1 VPVSPS
7 LYGARSAGSAFGLRG
22 GGGGGVGGF
31 AAAAAVE
38 RAEQRAAALEEENAG
53 LRRAVSAMRADMQ
66 ARCGRDAAEMRP
78 RCGRDSE
85 TEVVVRPD
93 LQASAAQA
101 AQRQADGGPGDA
113 AARAAVAA
121 EAAEAEARAQHY
133 AAHNELL
140 SLRLA
145 EATEGGRADTA
156 PIIAAEAPA
165 RPARSRA
172 SLLPFFCL
180 SAVLLLQASLLR
192 RRVCALEETRGRLQA
207 PPRVCRGLVPGPFR
221 DVSWNLP
228 LQAQLRDLRTA
239 ATAATALGG
248 TGAGSGGS
256 GGGEGGDAEA
266 VRVLQGKLSALTA
279 RLADRTSLGEGG

>member
-1 VPVSPS
+1 MS
-7 LYGARSAGSAFGLRG
+7 RSS
-22 GGGGGVGGF
+22 V
-31 AAAAAVE
+31 
-38 RAEQRAAALEEENAG
+38 
-53 LRRAVSAMRADMQ
+53 
-66 ARCGRDAAEMRP
+66 
-78 RCGRDSE
+78 
-85 TEVVVRPD
+85 
-93 LQASAAQA
+93 
-101 AQRQADGGPGDA
+101 
-113 AARAAVAA
+113 
-121 EAAEAEARAQHY
+121 
-133 AAHNELL
+133 
-140 SLRLA
+140 
-145 EATEGGRADTA
+145 
-156 PIIAAEAPA
+156 
-165 RPARSRA
+165 
-172 SLLPFFCL
+172 LPFFCL

-239 ATAATALGG
+239 ATAATALAGGGAGG